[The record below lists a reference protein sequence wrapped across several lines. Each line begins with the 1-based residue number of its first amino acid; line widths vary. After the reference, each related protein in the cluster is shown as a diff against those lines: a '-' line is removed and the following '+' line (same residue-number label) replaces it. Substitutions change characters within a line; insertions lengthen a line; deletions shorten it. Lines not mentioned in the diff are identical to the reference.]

1 MSINNGSRSAAA
13 RPGSWRR
20 DILLNWKIYLIALP
34 IIAYF
39 IIFHYLPMFG
49 IVMAFQDFSPIK
61 GFLGSEWV
69 GIDNF
74 IKFFTGPSFL
84 LILRNTLVI
93 SLLGLVIG
101 FPASILF
108 AILLNEL
115 NQLFFKKTI
124 QTISYMPYFVSMVVI
139 AGLII
144 DFCSS
149 NGIITNLLVN
159 LGMKRQNLLQNPS
172 YFWTINLISDLWQ
185 GLGYGSIIFIAA
197 ITNVSQELHEAATID
212 GAGRIKRVIHVTI
225 PGMLPVIVTM
235 LILQVGMLMSVG
247 FDKIL
252 LLYNPT
258 IYSTA
263 DVISTHVQRMGIV
276 NMQYGYSSAVGLFN
290 SVVGTALLLIT
301 NALSRK
307 YAEHSVF

>member
-1 MSINNGSRSAAA
+1 
-13 RPGSWRR
+13 
-20 DILLNWKIYLIALP
+20 
-34 IIAYF
+34 
-39 IIFHYLPMFG
+39 MFG